1 MQATA
6 SNVENN
12 QTTVTVTVSAAEI
25 EKASEATVSAIAQ
38 QINVKGFRKGKAPRQ
53 VVINHIGG
61 PAVLRGETLR
71 ESLPDFYARAVSQT
85 GIDPI
90 NQPTIDIVSGE
101 DDGDLTFTAVVEVR
115 PEVQIAGHR
124 GLQVTLPSPF
134 ASDDEVEAQVTRL
147 RETDSHLADVD
158 RPIVSGDIVT
168 MNVHVEDPA
177 NPESAQDV
185 PDFAYT
191 VGSGALVDG
200 LDELILGLK
209 AGEDLSLTGRGPG
222 GDDMN
227 WSFHLVQ
234 VRERVL
240 PELTDEWVEENTE
253 YATVHALRDGLIVQL
268 TSRQVIEAQMSLRDN
283 VLVAL
288 SDLVAEE
295 LVPESLVAQEL
306 DSRIHEF
313 SHRLEQQRLD
323 VGTFLQITGQT
334 EEQLIEMFRQDA
346 LRASR
351 IDLALRALVRAE
363 GLEPTEQEI
372 EDELVTTAESMSV
385 SADIL
390 RDNLETTGRRVTFVS
405 EVAKM
410 KASRWLLE
418 NVTYVDAQGA
428 TIDRALL
435 DENQADSE

>member
-1 MQATA
+1 
-6 SNVENN
+6 
-12 QTTVTVTVSAAEI
+12 
-25 EKASEATVSAIAQ
+25 
-38 QINVKGFRKGKAPRQ
+38 
-53 VVINHIGG
+53 
-61 PAVLRGETLR
+61 
-71 ESLPDFYARAVSQT
+71 
-85 GIDPI
+85 
-90 NQPTIDIVSGE
+90 
-101 DDGDLTFTAVVEVR
+101 
-115 PEVQIAGHR
+115 
-124 GLQVTLPSPF
+124 
-134 ASDDEVEAQVTRL
+134 
-147 RETDSHLADVD
+147 
-158 RPIVSGDIVT
+158 
-168 MNVHVEDPA
+168 
-177 NPESAQDV
+177 
-185 PDFAYT
+185 
-191 VGSGALVDG
+191 
-200 LDELILGLK
+200 
-209 AGEDLSLTGRGPG
+209 
-222 GDDMN
+222 
-227 WSFHLVQ
+227 VQ

-253 YATVHALRDGLIVQL
+253 YATVQALRDGLIVQL
-268 TSRQVIEAQMSLRDN
+268 TSRKVIEAQMSRRDN

-385 SADIL
+385 SAEIL